1 MNTKS
6 PGRPNVPPGQIQP
19 QAMGGNNFAPMTFGQ
34 SVVKGQGAQH
44 FNNNSLGAEN
54 YNYSIPSD
62 NLYPTMMHGGNFN
75 SAQPTTN
82 F

>member
-1 MNTKS
+1 
-6 PGRPNVPPGQIQP
+6 
-19 QAMGGNNFAPMTFGQ
+19 MTFGQ

-75 SAQPTTN
+75 SAQPPTN